1 MSFSYRN
8 QSIDLQSNGFII
20 ENSNTSNLKNAMIIK
35 FNKYVVFG
43 VNLVAFKENLLLNLK
58 ELKDSVF
65 WRN

>member
-20 ENSNTSNLKNAMIIK
+20 ENSNTSNLKNTMIIK

-43 VNLVAFKENLLLNLK
+43 VNLVALTENLLLNLK

>member
-43 VNLVAFKENLLLNLK
+43 VNLVALKENLLLNLK